1 MSTTFPRSGET
12 DAAIEREWIRS
23 PPETVKDDSSPP
35 NLEADARRFEEP
47 HAAPSVDKVF
57 APASP
62 PTTARGAAGW
72 FD

>member
-12 DAAIEREWIRS
+12 DAAIERESIRS

-47 HAAPSVDKVF
+47 HAARYLFNSMPC
-57 APASP
+57 AY
-62 PTTARGAAGW
+62 TW
-72 FD
+72 FYH